1 MEGKGEDK
9 GVSPRAVQEL
19 FLRVESTKMDW
30 QYTLTFSML
39 EIYNESILDLLDNSP
54 AKVRN
59 DEWRYTVYMS
69 ICLYNCLSVYVT
81 DYECSAIT
89 VIISINN
96 RSHFCNSHYS
106 QSFLFLSS
114 PLCLSLLIN
123 LPFIN
128 LPQYLFVYRK
138 NWTSDMA

>member
-54 AKVRN
+54 AKVRI

-69 ICLYNCLSVYVT
+69 ICLYICLSVYVT

-96 RSHFCNSHYS
+96 RSHF
-106 QSFLFLSS
+106 L
-114 PLCLSLLIN
+114 
-123 LPFIN
+123 
-128 LPQYLFVYRK
+128 
-138 NWTSDMA
+138 